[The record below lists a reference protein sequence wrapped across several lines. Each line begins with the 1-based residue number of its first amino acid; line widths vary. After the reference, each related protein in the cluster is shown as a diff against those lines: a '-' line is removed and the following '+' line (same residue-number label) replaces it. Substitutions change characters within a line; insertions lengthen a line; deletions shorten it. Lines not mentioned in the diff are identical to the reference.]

1 MILPITKLPSPV
13 LRKENEKVHF
23 PLSKDVRK
31 LLKDMLTTVKVAD
44 GIGLAAP
51 QVSKNLQLALI
62 YLEEAGV
69 PAFPIFNPRIIKASK
84 EQVEIEE
91 GCLSIPGV
99 FGLVKRPKEIT
110 LEAENSEGQTIT
122 LTDDGWIAR
131 VIQHE
136 LDHLHGTLIID
147 RWRKVTRGQELLSQF
162 EEHHG

>member
-1 MILPITKLPSPV
+1 
-13 LRKENEKVHF
+13 
-23 PLSKDVRK
+23 
-31 LLKDMLTTVKVAD
+31 MLTTVKVAD

>member
-1 MILPITKLPSPV
+1 MILPITKLPAKV
-13 LRKENEKVHF
+13 LRNENKKVHF
-23 PLSKDVRK
+23 PLSKEHRK
-31 LLKDMLTTVKVAD
+31 LIKDMLTTVKVAD

-51 QVSKNLQLALI
+51 QVSKNLQLAII

-84 EQVEIEE
+84 EQTEIEE

-110 LEAENSEGQTIT
+110 IEAENSEGETIT

-136 LDHLHGTLIID
+136 MDHLNGTLIID
-147 RWRKVTRGQELLSQF
+147 KWRKITRGQELLPQF
-162 EEHHG
+162 EEK